1 MSSLVIS
8 GIGFVGSAV
17 MSALSHEYTVHIS
30 DPKINDNKVFD
41 FDNAKGV
48 ILCLP
53 TPQKDD
59 GSCDLSYI
67 DEVLSEC
74 YDNIPILIKSTMSL
88 DGFRKLREKYSLLS
102 LTFSPEFLTAKNAK
116 TDFKNQKTM
125 YFAGDKST
133 YWASIFE
140 KAMPNIHTKIYDSID
155 TLILAKYFRNS
166 FLALK
171 VSYANQMF
179 DACEKLHIS
188 FDDLIDIFVD
198 DDRIGNSHTKVPGDD
213 GRGFGGACFPKDTSA
228 LLHTMN
234 RYQIDL
240 SILKAAVSYNN
251 KIKEN

>member
-1 MSSLVIS
+1 MVL
-8 GIGFVGSAV
+8 
-17 MSALSHEYTVHIS
+17 ENYE
-30 DPKINDNKVFD
+30 KN
-41 FDNAKGV
+41 
-48 ILCLP
+48 IL
-53 TPQKDD
+53 
-59 GSCDLSYI
+59 
-67 DEVLSEC
+67 
-74 YDNIPILIKSTMSL
+74 
-88 DGFRKLREKYSLLS
+88 LLS

-240 SILKAAVSYNN
+240 SILNAAVSYNN